1 MVQDLIAKRNNILS
15 SLKQMYSDLESVNK
29 DIDSEVTKNNEMI
42 ANLTAEVNSL
52 NSLKS
57 TNNASIKNLGKIIGK

>member
-1 MVQDLIAKRNNILS
+1 
-15 SLKQMYSDLESVNK
+15 MYSDLESVNK

-57 TNNASIKNLGKIIGK
+57 TNNASLKNLGKIVGK

>member
-1 MVQDLIAKRNNILS
+1 MVQDLIVKRNDILS
-15 SLKQMYSDLESVNK
+15 SLRQMYSDLESVNK

-57 TNNASIKNLGKIIGK
+57 TNNASLKNLGKIVGK